1 MGTRIIYD
9 ETLPEGVPVL
19 MIRAAGQH
27 RILIHPSW
35 KPIVGERGL
44 SGSCDILDEMFAD
57 LDRQD
62 DGTPQ
67 AAESVTRMLRVVAD
81 DERLAKAS

>member
-19 MIRAAGQH
+19 MIRAAGQR

-35 KPIVGERGL
+35 APIVGERGL
-44 SGSCDILDEMFAD
+44 SGSCDILDRMFAD
-57 LDRQD
+57 LDSQ

-67 AAESVTRMLRVVAD
+67 AAESVTRMLRVVAA
-81 DERLAKAS
+81 DERLAEAS